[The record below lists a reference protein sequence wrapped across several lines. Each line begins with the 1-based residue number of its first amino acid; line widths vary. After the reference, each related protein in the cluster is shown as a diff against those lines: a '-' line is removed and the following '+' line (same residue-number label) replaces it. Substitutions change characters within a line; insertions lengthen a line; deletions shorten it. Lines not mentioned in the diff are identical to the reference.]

1 MKNTHVVAA
10 GLVLFGIALHS
21 YTGLVEA
28 TSFSLPFWLW
38 SICPYVIGGLLVVAG
53 PFQVFIGA
61 LALIAVADLLVFR
74 SIFIHP
80 TSSTAP
86 IALIFMPLWNLVVI
100 GPIGAILGWFF
111 GWLARRDARQQE
123 SK

>member
-28 TSFSLPFWLW
+28 TSFSLPLWLW
-38 SICPYVIGGLLVVAG
+38 SICPYVIGGLLVIAG

-74 SIFIHP
+74 SIFIQP

-100 GPIGAILGWFF
+100 GPIGAALGWFF
-111 GWLARRDARQQE
+111 GWLARRDARP
-123 SK
+123 